1 MMACIVLY
9 GKDATERPTNYTLR
23 VDDLAHARRVL
34 PQCLTNHRW
43 HCGVG
48 CEVTH
53 WTISAKPSEGQIMRI
68 VAAGE
73 FDHDDR
79 A

>member
-1 MMACIVLY
+1 MVACIVLY
-9 GKDATERPTNYTLR
+9 GKDAAERPANYSLR
-23 VDDLAHARRVL
+23 VDDLDHAKRVL
-34 PQCLTNHRW
+34 PQCLAHHRW
-43 HCGVG
+43 RCGVG

-53 WTISAKPSEGQIMRI
+53 WTISAKPAPEKLQRI
-68 VAAGE
+68 LAAGE